1 MPNKPFMVQII
12 PCVDIQRGRAV
23 RLYKGDPNLE
33 TVYFESPL
41 EAAAHWASKA
51 PLLHLVDLDAA
62 VGTGENRSVILESA
76 KQFTIEVGGGIRSLK
91 TARELLEGGVR
102 RVVIG
107 TAAVS
112 DPEFLQAALDEFG
125 SERVVVSLDAKD
137 GVVALKGWLES
148 SGQLATDLAGK
159 MWAAGVRT
167 LIYTDISRDGTLEGL
182 NPEPLLPMR
191 KAWQGELIAGGGVR
205 DERDIALLE
214 TLGVEGVIVGR
225 AIYEGTLML

>member
-1 MPNKPFMVQII
+1 MVQII

-23 RLYKGDPNLE
+23 RLYKGDPKLE

-41 EAAAHWASKA
+41 EAAAHWAKKA
-51 PLLHLVDLDAA
+51 GLLHLVDLDAA
-62 VGTGENRSVILESA
+62 VGTGENRAVIFEA
-76 KQFTIEVGGGIRSLK
+76 ARQFSIEVGGGIRSLEA
-91 TARELLEGGVR
+91 ARGLLGGGVK

-112 DPEFLQAALDEFG
+112 DPEFLQAVLLEFG
-125 SERVVVSLDAKD
+125 SDRVVVSLDAKD

-148 SGQLATDLAGK
+148 SGQLATDLATQ

-182 NPEPLLPMR
+182 NPAPLLPVR
-191 KAWQGELIAGGGVR
+191 QAWRGELIAGGGVR

-225 AIYEGTLML
+225 AIYEGTLVL